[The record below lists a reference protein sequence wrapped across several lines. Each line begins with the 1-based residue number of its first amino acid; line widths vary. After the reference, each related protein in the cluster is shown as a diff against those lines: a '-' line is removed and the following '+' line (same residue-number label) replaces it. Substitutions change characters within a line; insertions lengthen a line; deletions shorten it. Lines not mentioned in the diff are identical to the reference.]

1 MPEESEDDR
10 IQSQVV
16 VQTLETFFTPQWGEV
31 TRLKVYTSDYRRLSW
46 LQVWQAVSVIYPDQW
61 AVELYPPASEL
72 INEAHVYHLWLMAE
86 AWQPPTHMNL
96 AENYR
101 TE

>member
-31 TRLKVYTSDYRRLSW
+31 TRLKVYTSDYQQLSW
-46 LQVWQAVSVIYPDQW
+46 RQVWDALAEVYPEQW
-61 AVELYPPASEL
+61 AIEMYPPVHDLVDET
-72 INEAHVYHLWLMAE
+72 NVYHLWLMSPD
-86 AWQPPTHMNL
+86 WTPPPRMNL

-101 TE
+101 S